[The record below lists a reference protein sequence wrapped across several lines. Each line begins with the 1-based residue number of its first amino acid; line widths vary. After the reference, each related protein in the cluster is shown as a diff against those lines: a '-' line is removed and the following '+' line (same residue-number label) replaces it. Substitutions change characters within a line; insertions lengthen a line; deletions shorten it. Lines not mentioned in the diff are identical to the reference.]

1 MPSYIKALKV
11 ILISAV
17 VLLLGGCE
25 SDLEQSNKG
34 QSDASSYIIASNQ
47 RMAESLDFTDQQD
60 FADAQRRLVARA
72 PDNDDFTIVLP

>member
-1 MPSYIKALKV
+1 MPSNIKALKV

-34 QSDASSYIIASNQ
+34 QSDASSYTIASNQ
-47 RMAESLDFTDQQD
+47 RMAESLDFTD
-60 FADAQRRLVARA
+60 
-72 PDNDDFTIVLP
+72 